1 MNSAAKFLCDAGNRP
16 NLRKVRRKWVQ
27 DKSMLNEGN
36 ERREIKAV
44 ATTMLSD
51 PLELLAE
58 DFKEALLRHY
68 SIGQRKA
75 AVSISKTTSD
85 CPLLPVLLEDG
96 QRLHLTVTRARS

>member
-1 MNSAAKFLCDAGNRP
+1 
-16 NLRKVRRKWVQ
+16 
-27 DKSMLNEGN
+27 MLNEDN
-36 ERREIKAV
+36 ERREIKAM

-51 PLELLAE
+51 PLEILAE

-68 SIGQRKA
+68 SIAQRKA

-85 CPLLPVLLEDG
+85 CPLLSVLLEDG